1 MSLIDISA
9 DFFDASALTFE
20 SPPARQPVSNA
31 SDRGLR
37 AGLRMSWRISRLA
50 VHLADGC
57 ARVALIYPLV
67 SARTQRK
74 IKAQWSRRL
83 LRVLG
88 VELQAG
94 GPLPR
99 PGQLLVSNHIS
110 WVDVFVINAISPL
123 GFVCK
128 DEIRSWPVLGWLVAR
143 NETVF
148 IRRTSRN
155 SAAEVRNTLVS
166 ALSCGRSVMVFPE
179 GTTTD
184 GRSVLPFRAAMFQ
197 AAIDA
202 GRAVKPVRLRYLDA
216 HGELSEAALYI
227 GDTTF
232 WQSVCRLARA
242 PRTVAQVELLPS
254 LPTHGHTRQH
264 LARTTH
270 ATVSGLEAPAA
281 DNDPAEPAH

>member
-1 MSLIDISA
+1 MSVIDISA
-9 DFFDASALTFE
+9 GFFDSAFSPSLTHE
-20 SPPARQPVSNA
+20 TSHPHRSAA
-31 SDRGLR
+31 AATHHTGLR
-37 AGLRMSWRISRLA
+37 AGLRMSWRIARLA

-57 ARVALIYPLV
+57 TRVAVLYPLV
-67 SARTQRK
+67 TERTQRK
-74 IKAQWSRRL
+74 MRTHWSRKL

-88 VELQAG
+88 VQMQAD

-110 WVDVFVINAISPL
+110 WIDVFVINAISPQS
-123 GFVCK
+123 FVCK

-143 NETVF
+143 NDTVF
-148 IRRTSRN
+148 IRRASRN
-155 SAAEVRNTLVS
+155 SAAEVRNRLVA

-202 GRAVKPVRLRYLDA
+202 GRAVKPLRLRYLDA
-216 HGELSEAALYI
+216 HGEPSDATTYI

-232 WQSVCRLARA
+232 WQSVCRIARA
-242 PRTVAQVELLPS
+242 PGTLARVELLPAIS
-254 LPTHGHTRQH
+254 THGHSRQH
-264 LARTTH
+264 LAAASH
-270 ATVSGLEAPAA
+270 ATVSGSIDGAPAIP
-281 DNDPAEPAH
+281 PA

>member
-1 MSLIDISA
+1 MSLINISA
-9 DFFDASALTFE
+9 DFFEAPALSLDSLSVRSTVAG
-20 SPPARQPVSNA
+20 P
-31 SDRGLR
+31 DRGLR
-37 AGLRMSWRISRLA
+37 AQLRMGWRITRLA
-50 VHLADGC
+50 VHLAGGC
-57 ARVALIYPLV
+57 TRVALLFPLV
-67 SARTQRK
+67 SERTQRK
-74 IKAQWSRRL
+74 IRALWSRRL

-88 VELQAG
+88 VELQAD

-123 GFVCK
+123 SFVCK
-128 DEIRSWPVLGWLVAR
+128 DEIRGWPVLGWLVAR
-143 NETVF
+143 NHTVF
-148 IRRTSRN
+148 IRRASRN
-155 SAAEVRNTLVS
+155 SAAEVRNTLVG

-202 GRAVKPVRLRYLDA
+202 GRAVKPVRLSYLDA
-216 HGELSEAALYI
+216 RGELSDAPTYI

-232 WQSVCRLARA
+232 WQSVCRIARA
-242 PRTVAQVELLPS
+242 PRTVAQVELLPA

-264 LARTTH
+264 LARTAH
-270 ATVSGLEAPAA
+270 ATVSGLDAW
-281 DNDPAEPAH
+281 EPDGDER